1 MKIFLALILS
11 LGVSQGADRLTNAF
25 AVRIVQASGNQ
36 RLTPLQLAATSRL
49 SREIFPI
56 GWSKFRAVYPFV
68 GGAATAHSI
77 NLVSPTTNQITWFGT
92 VTHNATGIT
101 GDGTTGYGSTGIG
114 WNTMSATYALAVNA
128 TANGT
133 ALYDSFIGVTDNTS
147 ASVAIGS
154 NFVVTGTDFYQ
165 SASATSI
172 AVTRKAFPAFHAVV
186 RTTTAEWRAY
196 RNSTLEGTVSQ
207 TATNPFETT
216 AIAVLAL
223 GFTGGGAIVHTDGGV
238 NFALISNVL
247 TAAEVASFSTAV
259 QRYQVA
265 LRRQAP

>member
-1 MKIFLALILS
+1 MKILLTLILS
-11 LGVSQGADRLTNAF
+11 LSVSQGADRFTNAF

-36 RLTPLQLAATSRL
+36 RLTPLQLAATARL

-68 GGAATAHSI
+68 GGAATAHSV

-92 VTHNATGIT
+92 VTHNAAGIT

-114 WNTMSATYALAVNA
+114 WNTMNATYVLAVNA

-133 ALYDSFIGVTDNTS
+133 TLFRGFIGLTDNTT
-147 ASVAIGS
+147 ASVHVSS
-154 NFVVTGTDFYQ
+154 NLSVTGNEYYEGASPTRVVVTRQ
-165 SASATSI
+165 
-172 AVTRKAFPAFHAVV
+172 AFPAFHAVV
-186 RTTTAEWRAY
+186 RTTSAEWRAY
-196 RNSTLEGTVSQ
+196 RNGALEGTVSE
-207 TATNPFETT
+207 TATNPFGTT
-216 AIAVLAL
+216 SIAILAT
-223 GFTGGGAIVHTDGGV
+223 GFTGGGALFHTNGGV
-238 NFALISNVL
+238 NLALISNVL

-265 LRRQAP
+265 LRRQ

>member
-11 LGVSQGADRLTNAF
+11 LGVSQGADRFTNAF

-36 RLTPLQLAATSRL
+36 RLTPLQLAATARL
-49 SREIFPI
+49 SREIFPV

-114 WNTMSATYALAVNA
+114 WDTMNATYVLAVNA
-128 TANGT
+128 TAPGT
-133 ALYDSFIGVTDNTS
+133 GLYDTFIGLTDNATAS
-147 ASVAIGS
+147 LGMACNFDISGVEGYAAASVS
-154 NFVVTGTDFYQ
+154 NLT
-165 SASATSI
+165 
-172 AVTRKAFPAFHAVV
+172 VTRKAFPAFHAIV
-186 RTTTAEWRAY
+186 RTTTAEWRVY
-196 RNSTLEGTVSQ
+196 RNSTLEGIVSQ
-207 TATNPFETT
+207 TATNPFGTT
-216 AIAVLAL
+216 AIAVLASAL
-223 GFTGGGAIVHTDGGV
+223 TSGGALAHTDGAI
-238 NFALISNVL
+238 NLALISNVL
-247 TAAEVASFSTAV
+247 TASEVANFSTAV
-259 QRYQVA
+259 QRYQIA